1 MSFRRSFSMVGK
13 AFVSGKRR
21 RGLLRLNFLF
31 VGACVLL
38 ATGSGVCA
46 TEFFDF
52 VNDPLRT
59 APPVLAS
66 GAILPGDSEPIDCSP
81 RVDLARPLALG
92 DAVDLALCNG
102 SVREICGVAHVVS
115 LTQRIL
121 GVMAP
126 MRRLIQEVEMRKP
139 NMKRIVTLL
148 RQLSPSQLK
157 AVAVEMAAL
166 ETRSG
171 ATAVIEGRGSAGT
184 LCPHCRSERV
194 RRHGQANGLQ
204 RYRCVECR
212 RTFNALSGTPLSGLH
227 KREHWLGQAEALRDA
242 RPLRTVAKELG
253 IHVGTAHRWR
263 HRFLACP
270 QAAMPAALVGIA
282 EVDET
287 MFLLSFKGQR
297 TLPRQARKRGGKAAK
312 RGLSH
317 EQVPVLVA
325 RDRAGVTADCVLK
338 ATDAASLAKALKPF
352 VPADLVLC
360 SDGSAALAAAAR
372 QLGVEHHA
380 INLSA
385 GIRVDGAWHIQNVNA
400 YHSRLK
406 TWVRKFNGVATRY
419 LANYLG
425 WFRTMDRESAL
436 GLKPAQWLALAMGRH
451 A

>member
-1 MSFRRSFSMVGK
+1 M
-13 AFVSGKRR
+13 
-21 RGLLRLNFLF
+21 
-31 VGACVLL
+31 
-38 ATGSGVCA
+38 
-46 TEFFDF
+46 
-52 VNDPLRT
+52 
-59 APPVLAS
+59 
-66 GAILPGDSEPIDCSP
+66 
-81 RVDLARPLALG
+81 
-92 DAVDLALCNG
+92 
-102 SVREICGVAHVVS
+102 VS
-115 LTQRIL
+115 LVQRIL

-126 MRRLIQEVEMRKP
+126 VRRVIQEAEMRKP
-139 NMKRIVTLL
+139 NMKRIVALL
-148 RQLSPSQLK
+148 RQLSSSQLK
-157 AVAVEMAAL
+157 AVAVEMVAL
-166 ETRSG
+166 EARSG
-171 ATAVIEGRGSAGT
+171 ATAVIEGRGTAGRS
-184 LCPHCRSERV
+184 CPHCQSERV

-204 RYRCVECR
+204 RYRCGECR

-227 KREHWLGQAEALRDA
+227 QREKWLGQAEALQDA
-242 RPLRTVAKELG
+242 RPLRAVAQELG

-338 ATDAASLAKALKPF
+338 ATDAATLAKALKPF

-372 QLGVEHHA
+372 KLGVEHHA

-425 WFRTMDRESAL
+425 WFRTMDRESAV
-436 GLKPAQWLALAMGRH
+436 GLKPAQWLALAMGSH

>member
-1 MSFRRSFSMVGK
+1 M
-13 AFVSGKRR
+13 
-21 RGLLRLNFLF
+21 
-31 VGACVLL
+31 
-38 ATGSGVCA
+38 
-46 TEFFDF
+46 
-52 VNDPLRT
+52 
-59 APPVLAS
+59 
-66 GAILPGDSEPIDCSP
+66 
-81 RVDLARPLALG
+81 
-92 DAVDLALCNG
+92 
-102 SVREICGVAHVVS
+102 VS

-121 GVMAP
+121 GVMARV
-126 MRRLIQEVEMRKP
+126 RRVIQEAEMRKP
-139 NMKRIVTLL
+139 NMKRIVALL
-148 RQLSPSQLK
+148 RQLSSSQLK
-157 AVAVEMAAL
+157 AVAVEMVAL
-166 ETRSG
+166 EARSG
-171 ATAVIEGRGSAGT
+171 ATAVIEGRGTAGRS
-184 LCPHCRSERV
+184 CPHCQSERV

-204 RYRCVECR
+204 RYRCGECR

-227 KREHWLGQAEALRDA
+227 QREKWLGQAEALQDA
-242 RPLRTVAKELG
+242 RPLRAVAQELG

-425 WFRTMDRESAL
+425 WFRTMDRESAV
-436 GLKPAQWLALAMGRH
+436 GLKPAQWLALAMGSH